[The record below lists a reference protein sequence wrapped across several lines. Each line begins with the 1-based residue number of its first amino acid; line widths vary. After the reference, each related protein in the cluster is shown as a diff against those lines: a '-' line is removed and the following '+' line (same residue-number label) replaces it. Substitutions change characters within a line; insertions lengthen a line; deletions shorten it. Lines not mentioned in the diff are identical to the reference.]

1 MRAIGTATQA
11 QLDAGVI
18 SRAIRVSVFDE
29 AGVEYPINPDL
40 IVGTPS
46 VKASIDDISWRMD
59 LAIRVDATT
68 SSLLLR
74 GRTIQAWDVFAQG
87 EDLSIFRGKILDP
100 RIPQDYTEGM
110 EKIVASLTCIGQLS
124 DRLEARLTKH
134 TWSPAPVNK
143 SQATY
148 NASRWYAPLGTDYQR
163 LTAIV
168 STYRLEFPYTARTGS
183 TTVNHPNATNPTP
196 DTTQIHVLSLTGFTV
211 GQKIVA
217 YAGIKCYTGYITSV
231 ATGHIIV
238 DTYINPSDIPNG
250 TAIQAGGFY
259 SIPVDRWHSP
269 TTTLNNAVTV
279 YNSSGT
285 TVTAGGTN
293 FNMYVDQAQNDG
305 ALTIVWVTTSPGAKF
320 SIDVAAVDRYV
331 LLENRRRLTSGAL
344 TNASWYYLSGINGL
358 SGFERLNDQA
368 RTFVKASPTPTSSD
382 FYVDDPTGIFA
393 TTTGSFAQTRY
404 ISVWSGGV
412 EYRGV
417 VASVDKTPAS
427 PTYGRVQ
434 CTGAGNALTS
444 EAGAT
449 LTPVGAELAGNTS
462 SSHYE
467 ILAPDQRIFIWQ
479 NATPT
484 HIGSAFYY
492 VPNGGWLNFAFQMG
506 RILPVV
512 KDANPDTLNASTGY
526 WDLSLGGDAIAIDDA
541 SLQPNND
548 VGEALKGV
556 LTASGISAGSITMAA
571 TGYTLAPFYRAQA
584 RALDL
589 LEEVRKA
596 TVPPN
601 FRILENESGDPVGAY
616 IAQASTASHAL
627 RNVRSFAPRE
637 LPMRITRCIVKGA
650 EVVTNRAGQLGYT
663 SQNITRLQ
671 KLFDGPIADGVPL
684 TVGAAETTGNPA
696 RMVFKMPKCEP
707 GRFPCVTRVESIHD
721 SVLVMSC
728 GGSTTWGFAKLTAA
742 ASAGAT
748 TVTLNDASAF
758 AAGSRIFLYSTT
770 TDGAYETRTIQSK
783 AGNVLTLSQALSYAQ
798 PIGAEVTPA
807 LTYLPPKTKPNNA
820 EATWQTTAWEG
831 RFEQI
836 LNPATD
842 NYLVVENQSVLG
854 ASAANLDDI
863 AVMVKEGA
871 YWEAKLTDNTALA
884 PNDGTLFG
892 ATWKQPDRTLS
903 VSYRYAP
910 TTWLQRNMADYTLGL
925 DRVLEVQADGLTAS
939 QARAIAEAY
948 LDQAVRSSEF
958 YDVECEY
965 DPRTQR
971 GDTVEVPLP
980 DGTRRNLLVWGM
992 EKGYK
997 TMRLTLADY
1006 SR

>member
-1 MRAIGTATQA
+1 MRAIGAATQA
-11 QLDAGVI
+11 QLDAGII

-46 VKASIDDISWRMD
+46 VKATIDDISWRMD
-59 LAIRVDATT
+59 LAVRVDATT
-68 SSLLLR
+68 SGLLLR

-87 EDLSIFRGKILDP
+87 EDLSIFRGKIVDP

-110 EKIVASLTCIGQLS
+110 EKIVASLTCIGQLA

-134 TWSPAPVNK
+134 AWSPAPVNK

-148 NASRWYAPLGTDYQR
+148 NTSRWYAPLGTDYQR

-168 STYRLEFPYTARTGS
+168 STYRLEFPYVARTGA
-183 TTVNHPNATNPTP
+183 TTVANPGALNPTTT
-196 DTTQIHVLSLTGFTV
+196 TTQIHVTSLTGFTV

-217 YAGIKCYTGYITSV
+217 YAGMKCYTGYITTVGTS
-231 ATGHIIV
+231 HIIV
-238 DTYINPSDIPNG
+238 DTWIDPANIPIG
-250 TAIQAGGFY
+250 TAIQAGGFW

-285 TVTAGGTN
+285 TITAGGTN

-305 ALTIVWVTTSPGAKF
+305 ALTIAWVTTSPGSKF
-320 SIDVAAVDRYV
+320 SIDVAAVDRFV

-344 TNASWYYLSGINGL
+344 TNASWYYLSGVNGL
-358 SGFERLNDQA
+358 AGTERLNDLS
-368 RTFVKASPTPTSSD
+368 RTTVKSSPTPTSSD

-393 TTTGSFAQTRY
+393 TTTGTFAQTRY

-417 VASVDKTPAS
+417 VSSVDKTPAS

-449 LTPVGAELAGNTS
+449 LTPNGGELAGNTS
-462 SSHYE
+462 SAHYE
-467 ILAPDQRIFIWQ
+467 ILVPDRRIFIWQ
-479 NATPT
+479 GSTPT
-484 HIGSAFYY
+484 HVGSAFYY
-492 VPNGGWLNFAFQMG
+492 VPNGGWFNFAFQMG
-506 RILPVV
+506 RILPVI
-512 KDANPDTLNASTGY
+512 KDTNPDFLTSSPGY
-526 WDLSLGGDAIAIDDA
+526 WDLSLGGEALAIDDA

-548 VGEALKGV
+548 VSVALTGV
-556 LTASGISAGSITMAA
+556 LTASGVSAGSITMAA
-571 TGYTLAPFYRAQA
+571 TGYTLAPFYRAQV

-601 FRILENESGDPVGAY
+601 YRILENESGDPVGAY
-616 IAQASTASHAL
+616 ITQAATASHEL

-637 LPMRITRCIVKGA
+637 LPMRITRCVVKGA
-650 EVVTNRAGQLGYT
+650 EVVTNRAGQLAFA

-671 KLFDGPIADGVPL
+671 KLFDGPIADGMPL
-684 TVGAAETTGNPA
+684 TTGAAATTGNPA
-696 RMVFKMPKCEP
+696 RMVFKLPKCEP
-707 GRFPCVTRVESIHD
+707 GRFPLVTKVESIHD

-728 GGSTTWGFAKLTAA
+728 GGSSTWGYATLTAA

-748 TVTLNDASAF
+748 TVTLDDASAF
-758 AAGSRIFLYSTT
+758 AAGSSIFLYSTT

-798 PIGAEVTPA
+798 PIGAQVTPA
-807 LTYLPPKTKPNNA
+807 FVYLPPKTKPNNA
-820 EATWQTTAWEG
+820 EATWQTTTWENN
-831 RFEQI
+831 FAQV
-836 LNPATD
+836 LNPTTD

-854 ASAANLDDI
+854 ASAANLDDM
-863 AVMVKEGA
+863 AVNIKEGA

-884 PNDGTLFG
+884 PNNGTYFG
-892 ATWKQPDRTLS
+892 ATWKQADRTLS

-910 TTWLQRNMADYTLGL
+910 TAWLQRNMADYTLGL
-925 DRVLEVQADGLTAS
+925 DRVLEVQADGLTSS

-958 YDVECEY
+958 YECECEY